1 MQRLKWLGI
10 LGDEQIGLP
19 NATPAEIL
27 QHVLEKR
34 WKLRPEEKDIIVMQ
48 HEFEYELNGEIK
60 HLVTSLIVRGEDNF
74 HTAMAKTVGLPV
86 AVAARL
92 LLEGKIQE
100 RGVQIPVHPDIYD
113 PVLDELEA
121 LGIVFEEYQVNRQPV
136 QA

>member
-1 MQRLKWLGI
+1 MAGYTRRRANRLAQRY
-10 LGDEQIGLP
+10 
-19 NATPAEIL
+19 PAEIL

-34 WKLRPEEKDIIVMQ
+34 WKLSPEEKDIIVMQ

-60 HLVTSLIVRGEDNF
+60 QLVTSLIVRGEDNF

-121 LGIVFEEYQVNRQPV
+121 LGIVFEEY
-136 QA
+136 